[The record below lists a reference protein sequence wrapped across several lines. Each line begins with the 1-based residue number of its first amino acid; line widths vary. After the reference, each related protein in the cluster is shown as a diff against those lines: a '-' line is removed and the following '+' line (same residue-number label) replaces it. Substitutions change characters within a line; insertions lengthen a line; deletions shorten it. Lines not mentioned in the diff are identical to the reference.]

1 MYFVWQY
8 PQGVRVLRELSD
20 IDSHI
25 LAQVYKGRCV
35 LTGNNVKVSFYPL
48 ADSDVVR
55 VPRPCRAMDTELSAV
70 NGDGQPTPRVP
81 HYVTDLPP
89 EPRSG
94 RANRG

>member
-35 LTGNNVKVSFYPL
+35 LTGNNIKVSFYPL
-48 ADSDVVR
+48 ADPDVVSVFR
-55 VPRPCRAMDTELSAV
+55 ISHILGTQLRAV
-70 NGDGQPTPRVP
+70 NRDGDPTPRVSHHVP
-81 HYVTDLPP
+81 DLPP
-89 EPRSG
+89 ESRSG
-94 RANRG
+94 RTN

>member
-35 LTGNNVKVSFYPL
+35 LTGNNIKVSFYPL
-48 ADSDVVR
+48 ADAEAVSLAHYFYV
-55 VPRPCRAMDTELSAV
+55 MGTECQTMGS
-70 NGDGQPTPRVP
+70 
-81 HYVTDLPP
+81 
-89 EPRSG
+89 
-94 RANRG
+94 

>member
-48 ADSDVVR
+48 ADPDVVS
-55 VPRPCRAMDTELSAV
+55 VSRPSPAMDAELRAV
-70 NGDGQPTPRVP
+70 SRDDEPTPRVS
-81 HYVTDLPP
+81 HHVRDLPP
-89 EPRSG
+89 ESSSA

>member
-20 IDSHI
+20 VDSHI

-48 ADSDVVR
+48 ADPDVVS
-55 VPRPCRAMDTELSAV
+55 VSCPVHSLSTELATS
-70 NGDGQPTPRVP
+70 
-81 HYVTDLPP
+81 
-89 EPRSG
+89 S
-94 RANRG
+94 

>member
-25 LAQVYKGRCV
+25 LAQVYRGRCV

-48 ADSDVVR
+48 ADADVVSLA
-55 VPRPCRAMDTELSAV
+55 RPLYVLGTERQTTGS
-70 NGDGQPTPRVP
+70 
-81 HYVTDLPP
+81 
-89 EPRSG
+89 
-94 RANRG
+94 